1 MAKDKD
7 TRTPRARPSLP
18 ALQTDRRKSP
28 IVARGPH
35 ALATSSSDRPLPP
48 SDGATDGDLDH
59 QSLLVL
65 RTLLQAERLW
75 SAYYRRLGD
84 VGPRA
89 DMERARDVARVLRAT
104 SGAILQGND
113 DELRTLGGCARKSL
127 GRMRERQSITKHEED
142 RKGRHMVEVGPGI
155 MEFALCFGLNDVEPS
170 RAEALM
176 VLRSTLSLW
185 IMRGGSADDLVTVF
199 LQSVRKGVL
208 LRYFTN
214 EDVDTNNPTGEG
226 QVRKAFASMDP
237 PRSERLII
245 QGAKALGLSKDKA
258 ESLFDFDDKRTERG
272 GGTFE

>member
-1 MAKDKD
+1 
-7 TRTPRARPSLP
+7 
-18 ALQTDRRKSP
+18 
-28 IVARGPH
+28 
-35 ALATSSSDRPLPP
+35 
-48 SDGATDGDLDH
+48 
-59 QSLLVL
+59 
-65 RTLLQAERLW
+65 
-75 SAYYRRLGD
+75 
-84 VGPRA
+84 
-89 DMERARDVARVLRAT
+89 
-104 SGAILQGND
+104 
-113 DELRTLGGCARKSL
+113 
-127 GRMRERQSITKHEED
+127 
-142 RKGRHMVEVGPGI
+142 